1 MNAGPYARATVAE
14 FLGIREE
21 HVGRLIREDGL
32 PTLSI
37 PAKTR
42 PAEKITLLGLHRWLH
57 GRSRNAALTVDELE
71 LELHRAAE
79 RVAKRRQGKKARK
92 EAKEAVGV

>member
-21 HVGRLIREDGL
+21 DVGRLIREDGL
-32 PTLSI
+32 PTISI

-42 PAEKITLLGLHRWLH
+42 PAEKITLLGFHRWLQ